1 VLLKFTDV
9 PAMVV
14 NEFRLVINGQGY
26 QADSNSWSQAS
37 HTNLFLIL
45 GIQDFIKAVKVVG
58 I

>member
-1 VLLKFTDV
+1 
-9 PAMVV
+9 MVV

-58 I
+58 IEYSAY